1 MKIVLE
7 IETRDGYSLNEAQKL
22 INSLINGDVTTE
34 VEEKQVEATPETPEK
49 PVEPKTT
56 PKPRKTTPK
65 PKKDVEKPVEE
76 TKDAGISLADLKDSA
91 KDAVG
96 RTDREKVKNVISEF
110 APKLAEVDT
119 KDFGKLYKKL
129 QELS

>member
-22 INSLINGDVTTE
+22 INSLINGDVTTK
-34 VEEKQVEATPETPEK
+34 VEEKQVEATPTTPEK

-76 TKDAGISLADLKDSA
+76 TKDAGISLADLKEKA
-91 KDAVG
+91 KNKVG
-96 RTDREKVKNVISEF
+96 ETDRETVKSIISKY
-110 APKLAEVDT
+110 APKLAEVDE
-119 KDFGKLYKKL
+119 KDFGKLYK
-129 QELS
+129 ELS